1 MALGFGKRHRQPEAT
16 TTTEPLVDINPKPAA
31 SDETGTQLKPRRK
44 RLSDMQDQPEEPQ
57 PDPKAQRRCLS
68 DVAQT
73 EPGQPA
79 PKLPALSGR
88 PRLSIAQP
96 RAAVM
101 ETPDEPGMVSIY
113 DGTPAC
119 APRDKTAPAKSP
131 AASSSPIE
139 ATVTQRRNKPCL
151 PIAVAGGL
159 LATGVGAMLWAVV
172 TTMTSFHI
180 AWMAIPLGLLVGGVI
195 RTLGQGLDRSFGCLG
210 AALIAFGCLLGS
222 HLTNCMF
229 IARDAGLATTTVLT
243 QVNPAAIV
251 RLLTNTFHPLDLVFY
266 GLAIYGGYR
275 LSFRRISGTRAAE
288 SKSRAPCPSAA

>member
-57 PDPKAQRRCLS
+57 PEPKTQRRCLS

-96 RAAVM
+96 HVAVM
-101 ETPDEPGMVSIY
+101 EAPDEPGMVPIY
-113 DGTPAC
+113 DGAPAC
-119 APRDKTAPAKSP
+119 VPCDKATPAKSP
-131 AASSSPIE
+131 AASSAIE
-139 ATVTQRRNKPCL
+139 ATVTQRRDKPCL

-159 LATGVGAMLWAVV
+159 LATVVGAMLWAVV

-195 RTLGQGLDRSFGCLG
+195 RTLGRGLDRSFGCLG
-210 AALIAFGCLLGS
+210 AILVAFGCLLGS

-229 IARDAGLATTTVLT
+229 IARDAGLATTAVLT

-251 RLLTNTFHPLDLVFY
+251 RLLTNTFHPLDPVFY

-275 LSFRRISGTRAAE
+275 LSFRRISRTRAAE
-288 SKSRAPCPSAA
+288 SKSRTPCPSAA